1 MKYRFRLTIAVFVFF
16 FFKLTRV
23 ENWEDFIGWDQM
35 STISLAYTISVIMI
49 LWEVVSRYVYWESKN
64 LSIRSNAGLYKISTK
79 ATLLVLP
86 LVFLFAFLY
95 NEFLTDLGCCG
106 ESEKKGSFML
116 DSAQG
121 FVISLLIIAYEI
133 IILYVRNAIRSARE
147 QEAIQ
152 KELAAAKLESLKN
165 QVNPHFLFNSFSV
178 LSSLVEDDSKKAIKF
193 ISKLS
198 DMYRYILENDEKG
211 VVTLQEELE
220 FLDSYI
226 FLLQMRHQSAIKV
239 DKDISLDNLD
249 LMVPPM
255 SIQILV
261 ENAVKHNSFSID
273 DPLHIS
279 IKNEG
284 NKAIVVENEKRK
296 KESLSAS
303 TKIGLK
309 NLSNRLILS
318 AGRAL
323 EITDNEES
331 FKVRLPLSL
340 A

>member
-1 MKYRFRLTIAVFVFF
+1 MKYRFRFTIAVFVFF

-23 ENWEDFIGWDQM
+23 ENWEEFIVWDQM

-64 LSIRSNAGLYKISTK
+64 LSIRSNSGLYKISTK

-95 NEFLTDLGCCG
+95 NEFLANLGCCHEG
-106 ESEKKGSFML
+106 EKKGSFML

-133 IILYVRNAIRSARE
+133 IILYVKNSIRSARE
-147 QEAIQ
+147 KEAIQ

-178 LSSLVEDDSKKAIKF
+178 LSSLVEDDSKQAIKF
-193 ISKLS
+193 IAKLS

-239 DKDISLDNLD
+239 EKDISLDNLD

-296 KESLSAS
+296 KESLSSS

>member
-1 MKYRFRLTIAVFVFF
+1 MKYRFRFTIAVFVFF

-23 ENWEDFIGWDQM
+23 EKWDDLIGWDDNT
-35 STISLAYTISVIMI
+35 TISLIYTVTVVMI
-49 LWEVVSRYVYWESKN
+49 LWEVISRYVQWESQN
-64 LSIRSNAGLYKISTK
+64 LSIKSNLGLYKISTK
-79 ATLLVLP
+79 ATLIAIP
-86 LVFLFAFLY
+86 LVFLFSFFFEVFLA
-95 NEFLTDLGCCG
+95 DLGCCNDNKK
-106 ESEKKGSFML
+106 ESSLLL
-116 DSAQG
+116 DSVHG
-121 FVISLLIIAYEI
+121 FVISLLVIAYEI
-133 IILYVRNAIRSARE
+133 IILYVKNAIRSARE
-147 QEAIQ
+147 KEAIQ
-152 KELAAAKLESLKN
+152 KELVAAKLESLKN

-178 LSSLVEDDSKKAIKF
+178 LSSLVEDDTKQAIKF

-211 VVTLQEELE
+211 VVSIQDELN

-226 FLLQMRHQSAIKV
+226 FLLNMRHQSAIV
-239 DKDISLDNLD
+239 VEKDISLDNLE
-249 LMVPPM
+249 LTVPPM

-261 ENAVKHNSFSID
+261 ENAVKHNSFSED

-284 NKAIVVENEKRK
+284 NKAIVVENEKRR
-296 KESLSAS
+296 KENLTTS

-309 NLSNRLILS
+309 NLSNRLLLS

-323 EITDNEES
+323 EITDNEEI

>member
-1 MKYRFRLTIAVFVFF
+1 MKYRFRLTIALFVFF

-23 ENWEDFIGWDQM
+23 SSWEEFMSWDN
-35 STISLAYTISVIMI
+35 SSWVSLIYTLLVIVA
-49 LWEVVSRYVYWESKN
+49 LWEIVARYISYASIKTRISSSK
-64 LSIRSNAGLYKISTK
+64 GLYIISTK
-79 ATLLVLP
+79 ATLLALP
-86 LVFLFAFLY
+86 FVFFFSLIYEEIIFFVV
-95 NEFLTDLGCCG
+95 CCPEHSHG
-106 ESEKKGSFML
+106 TL
-116 DSAQG
+116 LLNSAQG

-133 IILYVRNAIRSARE
+133 IIIYVRNAIRSARE
-147 QEAIQ
+147 KEAIQ
-152 KELAAAKLESLKN
+152 KELSAAKLESLKN

-178 LSSLVEDDSKKAIKF
+178 LSSLVEDDSKQAIKF

-211 VVTLQEELE
+211 VVSLQEELE

-226 FLLQMRHQSAIKV
+226 FLLQMRHQAAIIV
-239 DKDISLDNLD
+239 EKDISLQNLD
-249 LMVPPM
+249 LTVPPM

-284 NKAIVVENEKRK
+284 NKAIVVENEKRL
-296 KESLSAS
+296 KESLSSS

-309 NLSNRLILS
+309 NLSNRLLLS

-323 EITDNEES
+323 EITDSDET

>member
-1 MKYRFRLTIAVFVFF
+1 MKYRFRFTIAVFVFL

-23 ENWEDFIGWDQM
+23 EKWEDLRGWDDNT
-35 STISLAYTISVIMI
+35 TISLIYTVTVVMI
-49 LWEVVSRYVYWESKN
+49 LWEVMSRYVQWESKN
-64 LSIRSNAGLYKISTK
+64 LSIRSNIGLYKISTK
-79 ATLLVLP
+79 ATLIAIP
-86 LVFLFAFLY
+86 LVFLFSFLF
-95 NEFLTDLGCCG
+95 EVFFADLGCCNDNKK
-106 ESEKKGSFML
+106 ESSLLL
-116 DSAQG
+116 DSAHG
-121 FVISLLIIAYEI
+121 FVISLLVIAYEI
-133 IILYVRNAIRSARE
+133 IILYVRSAIRSARE
-147 QEAIQ
+147 KEAIQ

-178 LSSLVEDDSKKAIKF
+178 LSSLVEDDPKHAIKF

-198 DMYRYILENDEKG
+198 DMYRYILENDEKS

-226 FLLQMRHQSAIKV
+226 FLLKMRHQTAIV
-239 DKDISLDNLD
+239 VEKDISLDNLE
-249 LMVPPM
+249 LTVPPM

-261 ENAVKHNSFSID
+261 ENAVKHNSFSLD
-273 DPLHIS
+273 DPLHIL

-284 NKAIVVENEKRK
+284 NKAILVENEKRA
-296 KESLSAS
+296 KESLTNS

-309 NLSNRLILS
+309 NLSNRLSLS

-323 EITDNEES
+323 EITDNDES